1 VADDGDHDI
10 RGETENEPYGRG
22 VHTPRKTTP
31 SAGVRC
37 ARTAVPAHWPSGLT
51 LSSVRCGCQTNGA
64 GKPGRGRGDEVG
76 AMVAEQLHVL
86 VVTREMRLG
95 RACPASLANDLL
107 GGDVAAVSEGCF
119 CVRRARA
126 RARTRARASGFFWSL
141 RPMWM
146 WPGWFGL
153 CVSHPFHDCSEVR
166 SFVE

>member
-107 GGDVAAVSEGCF
+107 GGDVAAVSEGCC

-126 RARTRARASGFFWSL
+126 RARASGFFWSL

-146 WPGWFGL
+146 WPGWFE
-153 CVSHPFHDCSEVR
+153 FVR
-166 SFVE
+166 VPSVPRLQ